1 MTRAPFWAQHGS
13 IAVSEAIGEPTFPAA
28 DVRLALLLLKRHLK
42 PTKPSMGKKTV
53 LIADDH
59 PLVVEGIA
67 SLLRPGFEVLGSFCN
82 GRDLVANAERIRPDI
97 ITLDIGMPGLNGI
110 EAADRLKKACPNTLL
125 VCVTQQNDVEYL
137 LAAVRAGMVGFVSKQ
152 DVPGELVD
160 ALKTVLQGH
169 LYVTPSL
176 RRAFEQL
183 IGEHSGRLKGTGSPL
198 TARQREVLQL
208 IAEGKSSKEIAAALN
223 VSTKTVEFHRG
234 SIAEI
239 LGLRS
244 VAELTR
250 YALEHRITGR

>member
-1 MTRAPFWAQHGS
+1 
-13 IAVSEAIGEPTFPAA
+13 
-28 DVRLALLLLKRHLK
+28 
-42 PTKPSMGKKTV
+42 
-53 LIADDH
+53 
-59 PLVVEGIA
+59 
-67 SLLRPGFEVLGSFCN
+67 LRPEFEVLGSFSN
-82 GRDLVANAERIRPDI
+82 GRDLVANAERLRPDI

-110 EAADRLKKACPNTLL
+110 EAAARLKKSCPNTLL

-137 LAAVRAGMVGFVSKQ
+137 LAAVRAGVKGFVSKQ

-160 ALKTVLQGH
+160 ALRTVLLGH

-176 RRAFEQL
+176 RGAYAQL
-183 IGEHSGRLKGTGSPL
+183 MAEKSGKLKGTGSPL

-208 IAEGKSSKEIAAALN
+208 VAEGKSSKEIAIVLN

-244 VAELTR
+244 VAEWTR